1 MGQLSDDGWVS
12 YLMKRRVNYLTKRRV
27 SYRDELHG
35 VDLQNLIG
43 SFGGIVWI
51 MRTGAPWRDLPK
63 KFGSWNS
70 IYNKFNKWSKTGFW
84 QFIWDCLKEDID
96 NQDNSIDASIIK
108 AHQDAC
114 R

>member
-1 MGQLSDDGWVS
+1 MV
-12 YLMKRRVNYLTKRRV
+12 
-27 SYRDELHG
+27 RDYITDTMWEKLKPHLPPERG
-35 VDLQNLIG
+35 YWGRPSKPHREVL
-43 SFGGIVWI
+43 GGIVWI

-63 KFGSWNS
+63 EFGSWNS

-114 R
+114 RSKKKRL

>member
-1 MGQLSDDGWVS
+1 MV
-12 YLMKRRVNYLTKRRV
+12 
-27 SYRDELHG
+27 RDYITDAMWEKLKPHLPPERG
-35 VDLQNLIG
+35 YWGRPSKPHREVL
-43 SFGGIVWI
+43 GGIVWI

-63 KFGSWNS
+63 EFGSWNS

-84 QFIWDCLKEDID
+84 QFIWDRLKEDID

-114 R
+114 RSKKKRL